1 MCDNKLTVVEFVL
14 VAVSEVFVYVV
25 VDVVVEGGTV
35 VVDKVK

>member
-1 MCDNKLTVVEFVL
+1 MASELTVVEVVL
-14 VAVSEVFVYVV
+14 VAVSEVVVYVV

>member
-1 MCDNKLTVVEFVL
+1 MASELTVVEVVL
-14 VAVSEVFVYVV
+14 VVVSEVVVYVV

>member
-1 MCDNKLTVVEFVL
+1 MANQLTVVEVVL
-14 VAVSEVFVYVV
+14 VVVSEVVVYVV